1 MLTNQFE
8 AQGFDINIMYSNNRY
23 SNHRVYSL
31 HLTNKSIFSTYLVLI
46 SILQSLLFLQRISE
60 RALDGLNNLKTLN
73 LRNNL
78 LKKIDTGLLRGTPA
92 LLSINVQANKLETL
106 TFYTFQPIM
115 DNLVNSTSELLVSGE
130 LIADNRRRNAHRQ
143 RTEQC
148 RHANMQK
155 FYYNYAYATLAWLTR
170 NAELS

>member
-1 MLTNQFE
+1 M
-8 AQGFDINIMYSNNRY
+8 
-23 SNHRVYSL
+23 
-31 HLTNKSIFSTYLVLI
+31 
-46 SILQSLLFLQRISE
+46 
-60 RALDGLNNLKTLN
+60 DGLNNLKTLN

-130 LIADNRRRNAHRQ
+130 SIADNECNCLTDRQ
-143 RTEQC
+143 
-148 RHANMQK
+148 
-155 FYYNYAYATLAWLTR
+155 TR
-170 NAELS
+170 LETAVQTC